1 MLEPAV
7 PEARPDVPA
16 KWEPAAGAAESAEAA
31 GIGWRDFLASPKLV
45 ALVEQ
50 ALANNRDLRVAVL
63 NVERARALHQIQR
76 SDRFP
81 SVDASGALVRS
92 GGDNRDT
99 TSAYTASV
107 GITQFEIDLFGRVM
121 SLDKAALERY
131 FAEEENQRSVRLA
144 LVAEVAN
151 AWLALA
157 ADREQLRLARATLAT
172 REDEFRLSAKR
183 KELGA
188 ISALDHAQVRTL
200 VEAARADAARY
211 EGQVAADRNALA
223 LLVGGPFDPALL
235 PEGWEGT
242 VTRWKGVPAGLTSEL
257 LLRRPDIRAA
267 EHSLLAA
274 NANIGAARA
283 AFFPS
288 ITLTGSAG
296 TAASELS
303 GLFKSGTFAWSVVP
317 QVNLPIFQGGRLTAG
332 LEVATVDRDIALAR
346 YERSIQSGFR
356 EVADALAFS
365 ATLADQRRALEATVE
380 AASEADR
387 LARARYQAGQDSYLG
402 RLVNQRTLYVSQ
414 QGLISTRL
422 AEQAN
427 WVTLYKVLGG
437 DWREAGTVS
446 ALQRRTP
453 KAEAHAES
461 QRERI
466 LDAAQKCFIE
476 HGFHGASM
484 ARIAED
490 GRDQRGPRLPLLRQ
504 QERHHAGDHR
514 ARARGQARADP
525 GAVRPGTISS
535 TPSWRSS
542 AAWQSGSPDVMNAAI
557 FLEMSAEASR
567 SPEIAQ
573 AIRASDA
580 HGPPGIRALAAD
592 GPPRGRSRAHRPGRR
607 TRAGLL
613 MQCLIEG
620 LVVRAARDP
629 DLDPKALR
637 RALEPV
643 FRHQGF
649 LPPASSPSADPA

>member
-1 MLEPAV
+1 MRRLAQRAILVACALAASSCGLLEPAV

-16 KWEPAAGAAESAEAA
+16 NWEPGAGAAESADAA

-45 ALVEQ
+45 VLVEQ
-50 ALANNRDLRVAVL
+50 ALANNRDLRVAML

-121 SLDKAALERY
+121 SLDRAALERY

-157 ADREQLRLARATLAT
+157 ADREQLRLAKATLAT

-211 EGQVAADRNALA
+211 EGQVVADRNALT

-235 PEGWEGT
+235 PEGWEGP

-296 TAASELS
+296 TAANELS
-303 GLFKSGTFAWSVVP
+303 GLFKSGTFAWSVMP

-365 ATLADQRRALEATVE
+365 ATLADQRRALEATVD
-380 AASEADR
+380 AANDADR
-387 LARARYQAGQDSYLG
+387 LSRARYEAGQDSYLG
-402 RLVNQRTLYVSQ
+402 RLVNQRTLYLSQ

-427 WVTLYKVLGG
+427 WVSLYKVLGG
-437 DWREAGTVS
+437 DWREAE
-446 ALQRRTP
+446 
-453 KAEAHAES
+453 K
-461 QRERI
+461 
-466 LDAAQKCFIE
+466 
-476 HGFHGASM
+476 
-484 ARIAED
+484 
-490 GRDQRGPRLPLLRQ
+490 
-504 QERHHAGDHR
+504 
-514 ARARGQARADP
+514 
-525 GAVRPGTISS
+525 
-535 TPSWRSS
+535 
-542 AAWQSGSPDVMNAAI
+542 
-557 FLEMSAEASR
+557 
-567 SPEIAQ
+567 
-573 AIRASDA
+573 
-580 HGPPGIRALAAD
+580 
-592 GPPRGRSRAHRPGRR
+592 
-607 TRAGLL
+607 
-613 MQCLIEG
+613 
-620 LVVRAARDP
+620 
-629 DLDPKALR
+629 
-637 RALEPV
+637 
-643 FRHQGF
+643 
-649 LPPASSPSADPA
+649 